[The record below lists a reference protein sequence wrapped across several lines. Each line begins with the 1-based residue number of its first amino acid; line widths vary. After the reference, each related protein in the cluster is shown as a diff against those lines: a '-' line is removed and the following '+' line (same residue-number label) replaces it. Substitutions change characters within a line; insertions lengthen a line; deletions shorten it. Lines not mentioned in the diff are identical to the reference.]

1 MELKEAIDIID
12 YTKCGNDEDM
22 LEAQKVFWK
31 QVCNI
36 EIQNKDG
43 TYKSM
48 DKVFQEAS
56 RDVRINEV

>member
-12 YTKCGNDEDM
+12 YTKCCNDEDM
-22 LEAQKVFWK
+22 LEAQRVFWK

-48 DKVFQEAS
+48 DKIFQEAS
-56 RDVRINEV
+56 RYVRE